1 VRQGE
6 RAAPKVQPSHDS
18 FRAVSTPVRRRLL
31 VLAFALRAPSAC
43 TLFVPTDGLVGGDGD
58 ADSPGNN
65 PPPTVDSGGGIIVVL
80 GDASVV
86 SDAGGGAMGDVDS
99 STGELDSTTGELDS
113 TMVSTIDAHSPAD
126 TSVPDVSSDAVTV
139 HDATP
144 DVVVAPPDTGTVS
157 HVDASPPSDGA
168 PVCSSNL
175 SNIGTGNFVI
185 SIDLR
190 TTESGLA
197 ALVNQRASCSSSTY
211 WDLRLSSG
219 ELRFE
224 SDDGTSY
231 TDLTSTGPEIDD
243 GAPHTVLVQRV
254 DQTVTIYVDGNAS
267 GAAASRAAFG
277 ALPSLALESDPCDG
291 YDGTAAYQGTLAVV
305 CIGAP

>member
-1 VRQGE
+1 
-6 RAAPKVQPSHDS
+6 
-18 FRAVSTPVRRRLL
+18 VRRRLL
-31 VLAFALRAPSAC
+31 VLAFALLAPSAC
-43 TLFVPTDGLVGGDGD
+43 TLLVPTDGLVGDG
-58 ADSPGNN
+58 ADVDSAPPGNN
-65 PPPTVDSGGGIIVVL
+65 PPPAVDSGGGITVVL
-80 GDASVV
+80 GDAAGVA
-86 SDAGGGAMGDVDS
+86 DAGGGAMGDVDS
-99 STGELDSTTGELDS
+99 TTGELDSTT
-113 TMVSTIDAHSPAD
+113 VSTADAHSPAD
-126 TSVPDVSSDAVTV
+126 TSIPDVTSDAVIA

-144 DVVVAPPDTGTVS
+144 DVVVTPPDTGTVS

-168 PVCSSNL
+168 PICSSDL

-197 ALVNQRASCSSSTY
+197 ALVNQRASCSSSAY

-231 TDLTSTGPEIDD
+231 TNLTGTGPEIDD
-243 GAPHTVLVQRV
+243 GAPHTILVQRV

-267 GAAASRAAFG
+267 GAAASRASFG